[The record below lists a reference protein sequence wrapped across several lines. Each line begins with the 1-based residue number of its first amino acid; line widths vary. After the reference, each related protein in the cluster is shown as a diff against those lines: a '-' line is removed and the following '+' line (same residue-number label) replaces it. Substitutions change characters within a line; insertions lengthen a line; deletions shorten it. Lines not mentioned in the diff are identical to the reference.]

1 MKQFKPINL
10 KQLMQQKEKFFFFC
24 YISILVLLTILEG
37 SIALDIWRRDH
48 SLFWLIFSI
57 VVLMMAENIVKM
69 FVCKKFHQKIACYVV
84 DFLGLFSLAFLTE
97 TNLILPIC
105 MLILS
110 EFYLSS
116 NNFKANLAMV
126 TAWEVL
132 YFAMRLVITLLVKKT
147 LNVGFYSETL
157 GEMFSIAIHF
167 MIMVLALTL
176 YRKNEELVRTVED
189 LNVSNEHLREA
200 YEKIAETTAIEERQ
214 KIAKDIHDT
223 AGHSITTVIMQ
234 TELAKLL
241 VEKDP
246 IEAKQKIVAAN
257 LQAKNALAELRTS
270 VHLLSGRLNGQTLK
284 ELMERVILDTS
295 NGTDIAIRSDIDDV
309 KVEEETAIFLCNT
322 LKEGLSNGMRHGKAT
337 AFWVEL
343 KEDDYAVSFVLSDNG
358 VGMDTALLK
367 EGFGLSGMRTSAES
381 LGGIVRFSSQPGE
394 GFEITV
400 TLPKKQAKEEEHE

>member
-10 KQLMQQKEKFFFFC
+10 KQLMQQREKFFFFC
-24 YISILVLLTILEG
+24 YISILVLLMILEG
-37 SIALDIWRRDH
+37 SIALDIWKRDH
-48 SLFWLIFSI
+48 SIFWLIFSI

-84 DFLGLFSLAFLTE
+84 DFLGLCALAFLTE
-97 TNLILPIC
+97 TKLILPIC

-132 YFAMRLVITLLVKKT
+132 YLAMRLVVTLLIKKT
-147 LNVGFYSETL
+147 LSVAFYAETI

-167 MIMVLALTL
+167 VIMVLALTL
-176 YRKNEELVRTVED
+176 YRKNEELVRTVEE

-200 YEKIAETTAIEERQ
+200 YEKIAETTAMEERQ

-270 VHLLSGRLNGQTLK
+270 VHLLSGRINGQTLK

-295 NGTDIAIRSDIDDV
+295 DGTDIAIRSDIDDV

-322 LKEGLSNGMRHGKAT
+322 LKEGLSNGMRHGNAT

-358 VGMDTALLK
+358 IGVDTALLK
-367 EGFGLSGMRTSAES
+367 EGFGLSGMRTSAEA

-400 TLPKKQAKEEEHE
+400 TLPKRQRKEAEHE

>member
-322 LKEGLSNGMRHGKAT
+322 LKEGLSNGMRHGNAT